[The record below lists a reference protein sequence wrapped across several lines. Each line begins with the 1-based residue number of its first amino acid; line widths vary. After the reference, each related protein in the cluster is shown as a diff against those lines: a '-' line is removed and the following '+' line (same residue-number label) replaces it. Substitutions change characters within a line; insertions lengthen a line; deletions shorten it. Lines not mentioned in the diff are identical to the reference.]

1 MDPRVLEKVTVFVT
15 RGPANRREL
24 LLFEH
29 PNAGIQ
35 IPAGTV
41 EVDEEPIDAAL
52 REAIEETG
60 IGILCSPCL
69 LAEREEPIADGLC
82 SVLEDTDVYARPDTA
97 SASWAR
103 LRRGI
108 AVVIERRSGELVQ
121 VTYRELDSAN
131 EPNYVTCQIT
141 GWVPR
146 QVLTEQ
152 RRRSFYRIEWADP
165 TPSEWTVNGDVAN
178 CRVFWAP
185 MDALPSIVA
194 PQHGWLPVLFEHESD
209 VA

>member
-1 MDPRVLEKVTVFVT
+1 MDAPVLEKVTVFVT
-15 RGPANRREL
+15 RGPASRREL

-41 EVDEEPIDAAL
+41 DLDEEPIDAAL

-69 LAEREEPIADGLC
+69 LAEHDEPTAEGFC
-82 SVLEDTDVYARPDTA
+82 CVLEDTDVYTRPDTT

-103 LRRGI
+103 LTRGI
-108 AVVIERRSGELVQ
+108 TVLVERQSGELVQ
-121 VTYRELDSAN
+121 VTYRELDELSSASAVS
-131 EPNYVTCQIT
+131 YQIT

-152 RRRSFYRIEWADP
+152 RRRSFYRIEWTET
-165 TPSEWTVNGDVAN
+165 TPDEWTVDGDVAN
-178 CRVFWAP
+178 CRLFWSP
-185 MDALPSIVA
+185 IDSLPSIVA
-194 PQHGWLPVLFEHESD
+194 PQDSWLPILLEHER
-209 VA
+209 

>member
-1 MDPRVLEKVTVFVT
+1 MDSPVLDKVTVFVT
-15 RGPANRREL
+15 RGAPSRREL

-52 REAIEETG
+52 RETIEETG

-69 LAEREEPIADGLC
+69 LAEHDEPIAEGFC
-82 SVLEDTDVYARPDTA
+82 CVLEDTDVYTRPDLT

-108 AVVIERRSGELVQ
+108 AVLVERQSGELVQ
-121 VTYRELDSAN
+121 VTHRELEGTST
-131 EPNYVTCQIT
+131 PSYVSYQIT
-141 GWVPR
+141 GWVVR
-146 QVLTEQ
+146 KALTEQ
-152 RRRSFYRIEWADP
+152 RRRSFYRIEWTDP
-165 TPSEWTVNGDVAN
+165 TPDEWTVNGDVAN
-178 CRVFWAP
+178 CRLFWSP
-185 MDALPSIVA
+185 IDSLPSVVA
-194 PQHGWLPVLFEHESD
+194 PQDGWLPILLEHER
-209 VA
+209 